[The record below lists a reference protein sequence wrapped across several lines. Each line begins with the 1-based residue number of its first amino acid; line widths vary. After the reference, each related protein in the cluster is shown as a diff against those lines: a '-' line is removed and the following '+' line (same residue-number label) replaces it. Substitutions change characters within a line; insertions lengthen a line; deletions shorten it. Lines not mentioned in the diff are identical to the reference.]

1 MTTIR
6 INFEIFR
13 YAAITA
19 WEDFKV
25 NYSLRS
31 WVAEWMTRIIFQM
44 IFFGLI
50 GRMIGSDETIRFIV
64 IGNSAMLAS
73 MTAMF
78 VVQSTVWE
86 RWTGSLPLL
95 VAAPANPLV
104 VFLGR
109 SIEWIP
115 DAVVTSIAG
124 LLIVGPMFG
133 VSVGLVDG
141 SLFAILILLITV
153 STYMMG
159 AFLGSLAMRVPNA
172 RNLVANLA
180 HSTMM
185 VVCGV
190 NVPTSFFP
198 EPVQRLASVLPLTH
212 GLRAIRRL
220 LDGDTSRISHEI
232 WMEII
237 VGMCWL
243 AVALVSFKW
252 LAEGGRKDGSIEFGT

>member
-1 MTTIR
+1 MRSIR
-6 INFEIFR
+6 TNFEIFR

-31 WVAEWMTRIIFQM
+31 WLAEWMTRIIFQM

-141 SLFAILILLITV
+141 ALFAALIL
-153 STYMMG
+153 
-159 AFLGSLAMRVPNA
+159 
-172 RNLVANLA
+172 
-180 HSTMM
+180 
-185 VVCGV
+185 
-190 NVPTSFFP
+190 
-198 EPVQRLASVLPLTH
+198 
-212 GLRAIRRL
+212 
-220 LDGDTSRISHEI
+220 
-232 WMEII
+232 
-237 VGMCWL
+237 
-243 AVALVSFKW
+243 
-252 LAEGGRKDGSIEFGT
+252 